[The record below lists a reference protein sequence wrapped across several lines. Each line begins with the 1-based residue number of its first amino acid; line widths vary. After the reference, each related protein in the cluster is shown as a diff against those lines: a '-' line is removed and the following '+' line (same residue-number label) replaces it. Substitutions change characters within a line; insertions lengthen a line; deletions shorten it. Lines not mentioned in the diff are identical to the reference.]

1 MLVKPTAQSV
11 PNTGAHRTDTFKP
24 LYKKTQCLLDRVFRD
39 RFRNVCGDECWA
51 VANKGQCAVGQIR
64 HSRLPAAELNV
75 VPPRGARGQAEVSED
90 PDNDRGIRD
99 GGDDFQAAAA
109 VWTVLNGDLE
119 DALEQARPTDAGWR
133 RAVCSV
139 SVIIARV
146 TGVAIRPARVAQYA
160 IVAFVVLIALDQMG
174 VGGAIVRESFL
185 IILAG
190 VVFALALAFGLGG
203 RDWAAGLLERW
214 WPRRR
219 RDDER

>member
-39 RFRNVCGDECWA
+39 RFRNVCGDVCWA

-109 VWTVLNGDLE
+109 VWTVLNVDLE

-146 TGVAIRPARVAQYA
+146 TGVAIRRAPHDGRTRAACTRTPPASHGHTPRSSRSPSWCSS
-160 IVAFVVLIALDQMG
+160 
-174 VGGAIVRESFL
+174 GGGCWQKSHGSPWW
-185 IILAG
+185 G
-190 VVFALALAFGLGG
+190 VVIC
-203 RDWAAGLLERW
+203 
-214 WPRRR
+214 RRNGATR
-219 RDDER
+219 FSA